1 MTKTIY
7 DKCDSE
13 FLEYGWQQKEFSIED
28 AARGANPYYGHPSHI
43 NNCQCCVWAYE
54 MRRRGFDVI
63 AGPQQLA
70 FDQPHEMVKIV
81 NGGKWISVTRSGI
94 TRLMNRWGI
103 SSRAILYLAWGR
115 GPAHVINI
123 ENTKKGLVYIDPQSG
138 MIVDG
143 KRYLNRAK
151 NMRLMR
157 VDDKE
162 VTDKI
167 NKLVCD
173 PPDIMPE
180 WVARMITYHC

>member
-1 MTKTIY
+1 
-7 DKCDSE
+7 
-13 FLEYGWQQKEFSIED
+13 
-28 AARGANPYYGHPSHI
+28 
-43 NNCQCCVWAYE
+43 
-54 MRRRGFDVI
+54 
-63 AGPQQLA
+63 
-70 FDQPHEMVKIV
+70 MVKVI
-81 NGGKWISVTRSGI
+81 NGGKWIGVTRLDI
-94 TRLMNRWGI
+94 VRLMNRWGVG
-103 SSRAILYLAWGR
+103 SRAILYLSWGK

-123 ENTKKGLVYIDPQSG
+123 ENTENGLVYIDPQPG
-138 MIVDG
+138 MVVDG
-143 KRYLNRAK
+143 KRYLNRAR